1 MSIRGQKTCNEFR
14 HCKTDIEKILYLFF
28 SERLSVS
35 KIAKSLKMDKKIVK
49 KRFINHCR
57 GFENGTCLGLRYLN
71 STEEAT
77 LTEFVLKRF
86 DANDSMSVQDI
97 IDEVSLIYAFS
108 SFSSNDYLF

>member
-14 HCKTDIEKILYLFF
+14 HCKTDIERILYLFF

-57 GFENGTCLGLRYLN
+57 GFENGSCLGLRYLN
-71 STEEAT
+71 STEEAS
-77 LTEFVLKRF
+77 LTDFVLKRF

-97 IDEVSLIYAFS
+97 INEVSLICNI
-108 SFSSNDYLF
+108 SFFYTNKYPF